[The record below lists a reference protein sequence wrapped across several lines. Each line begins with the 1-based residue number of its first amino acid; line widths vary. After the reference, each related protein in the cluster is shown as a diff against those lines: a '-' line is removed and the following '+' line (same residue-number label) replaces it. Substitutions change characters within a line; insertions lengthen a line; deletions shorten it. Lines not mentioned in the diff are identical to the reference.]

1 MSSNLEIFRI
11 KFIHAATFEELTPAP
26 GFWSGTGLN
35 DAREDVMTE
44 YAGIFAYHESA
55 VFFEYLNF
63 AFMSVYGLAV
73 VCIVALSNPG
83 KSSPFPPSL
92 ANPD

>member
-1 MSSNLEIFRI
+1 MWSNL
-11 KFIHAATFEELTPAP
+11 
-26 GFWSGTGLN
+26 SGV
-35 DAREDVMTE
+35 DADSGSCPRRLLDHVGEDVMAE
-44 YAGIFAYHESA
+44 YGGIFAYHESA